1 MSEPVVVRQLDQLR
15 FAIMASAAHEK
26 KVQGMIAKLP
36 GKTLA
41 ERVRIVRTSP
51 CGTDTERAAWL
62 KKEHGLGHFQAR
74 LVVGEAK
81 KQRGAHSP

>member
-36 GKTLA
+36 EKTGKTLA

-51 CGTDTERAAWL
+51 CGTDTERAPGSRRSTGWGTF
-62 KKEHGLGHFQAR
+62 KR
-74 LVVGEAK
+74 D
-81 KQRGAHSP
+81 S